1 MSGRI
6 SSRLIELGISLPS
19 APKPV
24 ASYSPFV
31 ISGNNIIVSGQ
42 VPLNQDGLQYRGKL
56 GRDFDLAEGQA
67 AARLCCLNI
76 VAQIENALDGDLDR
90 VSRIVRLGGFVNCT
104 EDFAEQPQVINGA
117 SDLML
122 EVFGDIGRH
131 ARAAVGVNALPA
143 GVAVEIDAIAE
154 FR

>member
-6 SSRLIELGISLPS
+6 SSRLIELGITLPP

-24 ASYSPFV
+24 ASYCPFV
-31 ISGNNIIVSGQ
+31 ITGDTIVVSGQ
-42 VPLNQDGLQYRGKL
+42 VPLDQDGLQFRGKL
-56 GRDFDLAEGQA
+56 GRDFEVAEGQA
-67 AARLCCLNI
+67 AARLCGLNI
-76 VAQIENALDGDLDR
+76 LAQLESALEGDLDR
-90 VSRIVRLGGFVNCT
+90 ISRIIRLGGFVNCT
-104 EDFAEQPQVINGA
+104 DDFSEQPQVINGA

-122 EVFGDIGRH
+122 EVFGDNGRH

-143 GVAVEIDAIAE
+143 GIAVEIDAIAE

>member
-6 SSRLIELGISLPS
+6 SSRLIELGITLPP

-24 ASYSPFV
+24 ASYCPFV
-31 ISGNNIIVSGQ
+31 VTGNMIVVSGQ
-42 VPLNQDGLQYRGKL
+42 VPLDQDGLQFRGKL
-56 GRDFDLAEGQA
+56 GRDFDVAEGQA
-67 AARLCCLNI
+67 AARLCGLNI
-76 VAQIENALDGDLDR
+76 LAQLENALEGDLDR
-90 VSRIVRLGGFVNCT
+90 VSRIVRLGGFVNCAD
-104 EDFAEQPQVINGA
+104 DFSEQPQVINGA

-122 EVFGDIGRH
+122 EVFGDNGRH